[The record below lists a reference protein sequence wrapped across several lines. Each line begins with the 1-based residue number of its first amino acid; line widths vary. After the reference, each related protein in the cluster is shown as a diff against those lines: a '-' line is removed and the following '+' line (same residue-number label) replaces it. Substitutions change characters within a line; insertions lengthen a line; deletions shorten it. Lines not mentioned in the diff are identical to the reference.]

1 MNQGDMV
8 NAMEFLAPLWN
19 YVLPFLV
26 ILTLLVF
33 VHEMGHYYVAR
44 RAGVKIE
51 AFSIGF
57 GPEIFG
63 WNDRRGTRWRF
74 AAIPLGG
81 YVKMF
86 GETERLPEEGDRP
99 LTREEKAVSFHHKR
113 LGQRAAIVFAGPF
126 VNYAFA
132 VLVLGLL
139 FATAGQPFSPSIIG
153 PMVSGGAAEKAGL
166 RTGDKI
172 VQVAGRNVERF
183 EEVMQAVGIR
193 PGQRVPIVIERDGRQ
208 RALDV
213 DVGVRVLVD
222 KRGNETPFG
231 DLGAG
236 PFVPPVVGRVV
247 AKSAAA
253 EAGLVPGDVFLKIQG
268 RPIETFA
275 DVQKIVSENAEVPLE
290 FVVRRGGAD
299 VALVVTPKRQLS
311 KEKDKDGSAK
321 KLGGVIGVAPQ
332 AAFRK
337 QHGVF
342 DAFVQAVRETYGLTV
357 STFTAVGQMIAGTRS
372 TRDLSG
378 PLRIAEISG
387 DMAQTGL
394 YQYVWFLGVLSL
406 SLCIINLL
414 PVPMLDGGHLLFYGF
429 EALRGKPL
437 GQRAQ
442 EYGFRIGLALV
453 ITLMVFAT
461 WNDLVHL
468 KVIESIRSLFV

>member
-1 MNQGDMV
+1 MV
-8 NAMEFLAPLWN
+8 NIMEFLNPLWN
-19 YVLPFLV
+19 YVLPFLA
-26 ILTLLVF
+26 ILTILVF

-44 RAGVKIE
+44 RAGVKVE

-63 WNDRRGTRWRF
+63 WYDKHGTRWRF
-74 AAIPLGG
+74 ACVPLGG

-86 GETERLPEEGDRP
+86 GETERTVAEDGSERP
-99 LTREEKAVSFHHKR
+99 LSAGEKAVSFQHKKLR
-113 LGQRAAIVFAGPF
+113 QRAAIVFAGPF
-126 VNYAFA
+126 VNYVFA
-132 VLVLGLL
+132 VIVLGIL
-139 FATAGQPFSPSIIG
+139 FAVAGQAFSPSMIG
-153 PMVSGGAAEKAGL
+153 PVVPGSPAEKAGL
-166 RTGDKI
+166 KTGDKI

-183 EEVMQAVGIR
+183 EEVMQAVGLR
-193 PGQRVPIVIERDGRQ
+193 PGQRVPIVIERDGER
-208 RALDV
+208 RGLDV
-213 DVGVRVLVD
+213 DVGVRMITD
-222 KRGNETPFG
+222 KRGNQTPFG

-236 PFVPPVVGRVV
+236 PFVSPIVGRVV
-247 AKSAAA
+247 ANSAAE
-253 EAGLVPGDVFLKIQG
+253 EAGLQPGDVFVRIKGQ
-268 RPIETFA
+268 PVETFA
-275 DVQKIVSENAEVPLE
+275 DVQKVVMANAEVPLQ
-290 FVVRRGGAD
+290 VIVRRDGAE
-299 VALVVTPKRQLS
+299 VALTVTPKMLLS
-311 KEKDKDGSAK
+311 RDKDSDGNAK
-321 KLGGVIGVAPQ
+321 KIGGVIGVSPK

-337 QHGVF
+337 QHGVAE
-342 DAFVQAVRETYGLTV
+342 AFVQAVRETYGLTIA
-357 STFTAVGQMIAGTRS
+357 TFTAVGQMITGTRS

-387 DMAQTGL
+387 DMAQLGL

>member
-1 MNQGDMV
+1 MV
-8 NAMEFLAPLWN
+8 NAMEFLTPLWN

-26 ILTLLVF
+26 ILTILVF

-44 RAGVKIE
+44 RAGVKVE

-63 WNDRRGTRWRF
+63 WNDKHGTRWRF

-86 GETERLPEEGDRP
+86 GETERLAEEGDRP
-99 LTREEKAVSFHHKR
+99 LSREEKSVSFHHKR

-126 VNYAFA
+126 VNYIFA
-132 VLVLGLL
+132 VLVLGIL
-139 FATAGQPFSPSIIG
+139 FATAGQPFSPSIVG
-153 PMVSGGAAEKAGL
+153 PVTPGGAAEKAGL
-166 RTGDKI
+166 KAGDKI

-183 EEVMQAVGIR
+183 EEVMQAVGLR
-193 PGQRVPIVIERDGRQ
+193 PGQRVPLVIERGGQQ
-208 RALDV
+208 RGIDV
-213 DVGVRVLVD
+213 DVGVRMLVD
-222 KRGNETPFG
+222 KRGNETAFG

-236 PFVPPVVGRVV
+236 PFVPPVVGRIVP
-247 AKSAAA
+247 KSAAEA
-253 EAGLVPGDVFLKIQG
+253 AGLQPGDVFLKIKGQ
-268 RPIETFA
+268 PIETFA
-275 DVQKIVSENAEVPLE
+275 DVQKIVSLNAEVPLE
-290 FVVRRGGAD
+290 FVVRRAGAD
-299 VALVVTPKRQLS
+299 VALTVTPKWQLS
-311 KEKDKDGSAK
+311 KEKDKDGSQK

-337 QHGVF
+337 QHGVA

-357 STFTAVGQMIAGTRS
+357 STFTAVGQMISGTRS

-387 DMAQTGL
+387 DMAQLGF

-429 EALRGKPL
+429 EAVRGKPL

>member
-1 MNQGDMV
+1 MV
-8 NAMEFLAPLWN
+8 NAMEFLNPLWD

-44 RAGVKIE
+44 RCGVRVE

-57 GPEIFG
+57 GPELFG
-63 WNDRRGTRWRF
+63 WTDRHGTRWRF

-86 GETERLPEEGDRP
+86 GETERVPNEDGTERTLSLEER
-99 LTREEKAVSFHHKR
+99 AHSFQHKR

-126 VNYAFA
+126 INYVFA
-132 VLVLGLL
+132 IIVLGIL
-139 FATAGQPFSPSIIG
+139 FATAGQSFSPAIIG
-153 PMVSGGAAEKAGL
+153 PVTPGGPAEKAGL

-172 VQVAGRNVERF
+172 VQVAGRNVVRF
-183 EEVMQAVGIR
+183 EEVMQAIGIR
-193 PGQRVPIVIERDGRQ
+193 PAQRVPVVVERDGQ
-208 RALDV
+208 RHGLDV
-213 DVGVRVLVD
+213 EVGVRMLID
-222 KRGNETPFG
+222 KRGNQTPFG
-231 DLGAG
+231 DIGAG

-247 AKSAAA
+247 AKGAAE
-253 EAGLVPGDVFLKIQG
+253 EAGLEAGDVFVTLKGQ
-268 RPIETFA
+268 PIATFD
-275 DVQKIVSENAEVPLE
+275 DVRKIVYANPDVPLE
-290 FVVRRGGAD
+290 LVVRRADAD
-299 VALVVTPKRQLS
+299 VPLVITPKRQ
-311 KEKDKDGSAK
+311 EGKDKDGNVT

-332 AAFRK
+332 AAFRI
-337 QHGVF
+337 QHGAF
-342 DAFVQAVRETYGLTV
+342 DSFVQAVRETYGLTV
-357 STFTAVGQMIAGTRS
+357 STFTAIGQMIAGTRS

-387 DMAQTGL
+387 DMAQNGL
-394 YQYVWFLGVLSL
+394 YTFFWFLGVLSL
-406 SLCIINLL
+406 HLCIINLL
-414 PVPMLDGGHLLFYGF
+414 PIPMLDGGHLMFYGF

-468 KVIESIRSLFV
+468 KVIESIRSLFT

>member
-1 MNQGDMV
+1 MV

-19 YVLPFLV
+19 YILPFLV
-26 ILTLLVF
+26 ILTILVF

-44 RAGVKIE
+44 RAGVKVE

-57 GPEIFG
+57 GPELFG
-63 WNDRRGTRWRF
+63 WYDKHGTRWRF
-74 AAIPLGG
+74 SAIPLGG

-86 GETERLPEEGDRP
+86 GETERLAEDNDRP
-99 LTREEKAVSFHHKR
+99 LSREEKAVSFHHKR

-126 VNYAFA
+126 VNYVFA
-132 VLVLGLL
+132 VLVLGIL

-153 PMVSGGAAEKAGL
+153 QVTVGGAAEKAGL

-183 EEVMQAVGIR
+183 EEVIQAIGLR

-208 RALDV
+208 LGPDV
-213 DVGVRVLVD
+213 DVGVRMLVD

-247 AKSAAA
+247 ANGAAA
-253 EAGLVPGDVFLKIQG
+253 EAGLKPGDVFVKIKGQ
-268 RPIETFA
+268 PIETFA
-275 DVQKIVSENAEVPLE
+275 DVQKIVSQNPEIPLE

-299 VALVVTPKRQLS
+299 VSLVVTPKWQLS
-311 KEKDKDGSAK
+311 KEKDNDGNAK
-321 KLGGVIGVAPQ
+321 KLGGFIGVQPQ

-337 QHGVF
+337 EHGVF

-406 SLCIINLL
+406 SLCIINLV
-414 PVPMLDGGHLLFYGF
+414 PIPMLDGGHLLFYGF

>member
-1 MNQGDMV
+1 MV
-8 NAMEFLAPLWN
+8 NSMEFLAPLWN

-26 ILTLLVF
+26 ILTILVF

-44 RAGVKIE
+44 RAGVKVE

-57 GPEIFG
+57 GPELFG
-63 WNDRRGTRWRF
+63 WTDKHGTRWRF

-86 GETERLPEEGDRP
+86 GENERMLDEDGAERA
-99 LTREEKAVSFHHKR
+99 LTPEEKACSFQHKR

-126 VNYAFA
+126 VNYVFA
-132 VLVLGLL
+132 VIVLGIL
-139 FATAGQPFSPSIIG
+139 FAVAGQSFSPAIIG
-153 PMVSGGAAEKAGL
+153 PLTAGGPAEKAGL

-183 EEVMQAVGIR
+183 EEVMQAIGLR
-193 PGQRVPIVIERDGRQ
+193 PGERVPVVVERDGQ
-208 RALDV
+208 RRGVDV
-213 DVGVRVLVD
+213 DVGVRMLVD
-222 KRGNETPFG
+222 KRGNQTPFG

-236 PFVPPVVGRVV
+236 PFVPPIVGRIV
-247 AKSAAA
+247 ANGAAH
-253 EAGLVPGDVFLKIQG
+253 EAGLKPGDVFLKIKGQA
-268 RPIETFA
+268 IETFD
-275 DVQKIVSENAEVPLE
+275 DVRKIVYAHPEVALDV
-290 FVVRRGGAD
+290 VVRRDGAEIP
-299 VALVVTPKRQLS
+299 LVITPKWQVT
-311 KEKDKDGSAK
+311 KDNK
-321 KLGGVIGVAPQ
+321 KLGGIIGVSPQ
-332 AAFRK
+332 AAYRM

-357 STFTAVGQMIAGTRS
+357 ATFTAVGQMIAGTRS

-387 DMAQTGL
+387 DMAQLGL

-468 KVIESIRSLFV
+468 KVIESIRSLFI